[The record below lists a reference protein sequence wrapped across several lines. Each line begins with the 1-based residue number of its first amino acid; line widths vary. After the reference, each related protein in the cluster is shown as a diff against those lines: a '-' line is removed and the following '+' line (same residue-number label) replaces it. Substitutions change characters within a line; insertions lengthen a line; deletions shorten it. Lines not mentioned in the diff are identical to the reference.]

1 MSALRE
7 VGGDLADALHA
18 INVPSYLLDPNG
30 VVRWMNPAAIAIVG
44 DVRGKRFTSVV
55 APEDSLRAREVFA
68 QKIVGTKRATETE
81 GHLLAADGSRVKVEI
96 SAVSVLDGHQVVGV
110 FGQVT
115 DVEEPVN
122 DRSALPALT
131 PRQAEILT
139 LLERGRS
146 TEQIAAQL
154 HISPETVRNHIRRL
168 LRTLGVHSRLE
179 AVAVARTAAA

>member
-18 INVPSYLLDPNG
+18 IRVPSYLLDPNG
-30 VVRWMNPAAIAIVG
+30 VVRWLNPAAIEVVG

-55 APEDSLRAREVFA
+55 APEDSLRAREIFA
-68 QKIVGTKRATETE
+68 QKVVGTKRATEAE
-81 GHLLAADGSRVKVEI
+81 AHLIGSDGSRVKVDI
-96 SAVSVLDGHQVVGV
+96 SAVSVRDGHQVVGI
-110 FGQVT
+110 FGQLT
-115 DVEEPVN
+115 DVDEPEG

-179 AVAVARTAAA
+179 AVAVARAAAA

>member
-7 VGGDLADALHA
+7 VGGDLADALDA
-18 INVPSYLLDPNG
+18 ISVPSYLLDPNG
-30 VVRWMNPAAIAIVG
+30 VVRWLNPAAIAIVG

-55 APEDSLRAREVFA
+55 APEETLRAREIFA
-68 QKIVGTKRATETE
+68 QKVVGTKRATDSA
-81 GHLLAADGSRVKVEI
+81 GHLIAADGSRVKVEI

-115 DVEEPVN
+115 DVEEPEG
-122 DRSALPALT
+122 DRAALPALT
-131 PRQAEILT
+131 PRQSEILT
-139 LLERGRS
+139 LLERGKS
-146 TEQIAAQL
+146 TEQIAGHL

-179 AVAVARTAAA
+179 AVAVARAAAA